1 MMYFRGWLAVTRVL
15 SMMVL
20 LGVMV
25 LAVPAQDQAKAQKAA
40 PKKTAASSVFTAQKG
55 VDLGA
60 GVFAGIAAD
69 MPQGGRLIL
78 RDPPAPKPED
88 FSKINP
94 KKLTPAQKQILQKAR
109 EQAIALQ
116 KMPRKETEF
125 VVGDSVPIHFKVL
138 PQPYDDKGN
147 IITPTREE
155 KEKLKGAGIDG
166 KLEQI
171 RSGHIVRV
179 EQTGEKGYA
188 KVKSV
193 TVVGEANLPNE
204 PVKPTPPN
212 KKK

>member
-1 MMYFRGWLAVTRVL
+1 MMYFRGWLSGARIL

-25 LAVPAQDQAKAQKAA
+25 LGVPAQDQAKAQKAA
-40 PKKTAASSVFTAQKG
+40 PKKAAASPPVTAQKG

-60 GVFAGIAAD
+60 GVFGGIAAD
-69 MPQGGRLIL
+69 MPQGGRLVL
-78 RDPPAPKPED
+78 RDPPPPKVED
-88 FSKINP
+88 FNKINP
-94 KKLTPAQKQILQKAR
+94 KNLTVAQKQAVQKAK

-116 KMPRKETEF
+116 KAPRKEIEF
-125 VVGDSVPIHFKVL
+125 VVSDSVTIRFKVL

-147 IITPTREE
+147 IVVPTREE
-155 KEKLKGAGIDG
+155 KEKLKGTGIEG
-166 KLEQI
+166 KLDQI

-193 TVVGEANLPNE
+193 TIVGEANLPNE
-204 PVKPTPPN
+204 PVKPTQA
-212 KKK
+212 KKKK

>member
-1 MMYFRGWLAVTRVL
+1 MIPFRGWLALVRFL
-15 SMMVL
+15 SMMLL
-20 LGVMV
+20 LGVIG
-25 LAVPAQDQAKAQKAA
+25 LAVPAQEQAKTQKTAT
-40 PKKTAASSVFTAQKG
+40 KKAAASSPFTSQKG

-60 GVFAGIAAD
+60 GSFAGIAAD
-69 MPQGGRLIL
+69 TPQGGRLIL
-78 RDPPAPKPED
+78 RDPPPPKTED

-94 KKLTPAQKQILQKAR
+94 KKLTPAQKQVLQKAK
-109 EQAIALQ
+109 EQATALQ
-116 KMPRKETEF
+116 KVPRKEIEF
-125 VVGDSVPIHFKVL
+125 VVGDSVPVHFKVL
-138 PQPYDDKGN
+138 PQPYDDKGG
-147 IITPTREE
+147 IMTPTREE
-155 KEKLKGAGIDG
+155 KEKLKGAGIQG

-193 TVVGEANLPNE
+193 TVMGEANLPNE